1 MKLFKNLSIQENE
14 AILKFPAYVS
24 LLAASIN
31 GKLDEAEIN
40 SAIKFSHIK
49 TYSSDP
55 LLADF
60 YNEADKVFENNIEQ
74 ITKNLSTEKDN
85 WKASIESELLNLENI
100 VSKLGNEYAST
111 MQRSMKSF
119 KDHVAKA
126 HDSVLADFI
135 IPIPIKGISY
145 Q

>member
-14 AILKFPAYVS
+14 ALLKFPAYVS